1 MDSDEGYNYEYDD
14 EEEECSEDSA
24 EEEPEDDTLELGEV
38 ELVDPVVAGGERDE
52 CGETGGGGHGPG
64 EEEEEDYRFEVLTAE
79 QILQHMVECIREVN
93 EVIQNPAT
101 ITRIL
106 LSHFNWDKEKLM
118 ERYFDGN
125 LDKLFSECHVINPSK
140 KPRIRPPINTRSSA
154 QDMPCQICYLNFPN
168 SVSRIMTP
176 SLCCTSSLSL
186 SHSTTS
192 CQPDDATER
201 FKFQI
206 LVDHLKLEDALL
218 IADSYSSNR
227 YPYSQTMAFLTELYG
242 QPHELALERITEV
255 LDESAIKSG
264 DSRGL
269 KVRALVGMLDQLGK
283 EGRTEL
289 ECGSHI
295 SPLLPKLPHDLRA
308 QFNRFINP
316 ICTPIPTLLDFSAW
330 LEYEVR
336 IQDDTVQNHHSRSSQ
351 ERLLDHQ
358 RGAKAKQRSAAHT
371 TTVLLGHDPPS
382 KECPSSVR
390 SQTNKPD
397 MPKKYCLFCDNVQ
410 HYFNQCLEFKKLTK
424 EQKVAWIKTR
434 RWCWK
439 CGRDHQAAQCYLKAK
454 CQQCNQTHLEIPH
467 NVNSASSVRPEMPAP
482 VTVQPASYCLDP
494 SWRSSCVLLKMVKV
508 FLYNGKRRIETYAI
522 LDDGSERTILL
533 HNAAQQLGL
542 QGQCEELA
550 LRTICQDTRTV
561 PVRTIFF
568 SEVELPQ
575 LLSACSPTPLLR
587 PAELLSHVTKLWQM
601 DVLPYQNEKLITL
614 SKLDVAAVG
623 LLNETLRVE
632 VNGIQRN
639 LSRRAADYSPWL
651 LSMTKKLIRMGG
663 RLRRCE
669 TLCQDTLHP
678 IVLDPHHHITKL
690 IIQDF
695 DSWLAHPGPERVFA
709 ELRRRFW
716 ILCGREAYFTGLE
729 CGHKF
734 CMQCWGDYLT
744 TKIIEE
750 GMGQTIS
757 CPAHSCDILV
767 DDNTVM
773 RLITDSKVKLK
784 YQHLITNSFV
794 ECNRLLKWCPA
805 PDCHH
810 VVKVQYP
817 DAKPVRCK
825 CGRQFCFNCG
835 ENWHDPV
842 KCKWLRKWI
851 KKCDDDSETSNWI
864 AANTKEC
871 PKCHVTIEKDGGCN
885 HMVCRNQNCK
895 AEFCWVCLG
904 PWEPHGSAWYNC
916 NRYNE
921 DDAKAA
927 RDAQERSRAALQR
940 YLFYCNRYMNHMQSL
955 RFEHKLYAQVKQ
967 KMEEM
972 QQHNM
977 SWIEVQFLKKA
988 VDVLCQCR
996 STLMF
1001 TYVFA
1006 FYLKKNNQ
1014 SIIFENNQADLENA
1028 TEVLSGYLERDISQD
1043 SLQDIKQKVQDKYRY
1058 CESRRRVL
1066 LQHVHEGYEKDLWEY
1081 IED

>member
-1 MDSDEGYNYEYDD
+1 MDSDEGYNYEFDD
-14 EEEECSEDSA
+14 EEECSDDSA

-52 CGETGGGGHGPG
+52 CGDTWRRWPWSRRGGRGGLPFRGFDCRANPTAYGGVHQGGQRGHSGRYFGVSVSGKTGVQVWVKLQQAFEFSLAVSRQSTLAYLLEVCIFNTRLQFITVFVSEGIPG
-64 EEEEEDYRFEVLTAE
+64 TRVLQAD
-79 QILQHMVECIREVN
+79 VAN
-93 EVIQNPAT
+93 NPVT

-140 KPRIRPPINTRSSA
+140 KPRNRPPINTRSSA

-168 SVSRIMTP
+168 S
-176 SLCCTSSLSL
+176 
-186 SHSTTS
+186 
-192 CQPDDATER
+192 
-201 FKFQI
+201 
-206 LVDHLKLEDALL
+206 
-218 IADSYSSNR
+218 
-227 YPYSQTMAFLTELYG
+227 
-242 QPHELALERITEV
+242 
-255 LDESAIKSG
+255 
-264 DSRGL
+264 
-269 KVRALVGMLDQLGK
+269 
-283 EGRTEL
+283 
-289 ECGSHI
+289 
-295 SPLLPKLPHDLRA
+295 
-308 QFNRFINP
+308 
-316 ICTPIPTLLDFSAW
+316 
-330 LEYEVR
+330 
-336 IQDDTVQNHHSRSSQ
+336 
-351 ERLLDHQ
+351 
-358 RGAKAKQRSAAHT
+358 
-371 TTVLLGHDPPS
+371 
-382 KECPSSVR
+382 
-390 SQTNKPD
+390 
-397 MPKKYCLFCDNVQ
+397 
-410 HYFNQCLEFKKLTK
+410 
-424 EQKVAWIKTR
+424 
-434 RWCWK
+434 
-439 CGRDHQAAQCYLKAK
+439 
-454 CQQCNQTHLEIPH
+454 
-467 NVNSASSVRPEMPAP
+467 
-482 VTVQPASYCLDP
+482 
-494 SWRSSCVLLKMVKV
+494 
-508 FLYNGKRRIETYAI
+508 
-522 LDDGSERTILL
+522 
-533 HNAAQQLGL
+533 
-542 QGQCEELA
+542 
-550 LRTICQDTRTV
+550 
-561 PVRTIFF
+561 
-568 SEVELPQ
+568 
-575 LLSACSPTPLLR
+575 
-587 PAELLSHVTKLWQM
+587 
-601 DVLPYQNEKLITL
+601 
-614 SKLDVAAVG
+614 
-623 LLNETLRVE
+623 
-632 VNGIQRN
+632 
-639 LSRRAADYSPWL
+639 
-651 LSMTKKLIRMGG
+651 
-663 RLRRCE
+663 
-669 TLCQDTLHP
+669 
-678 IVLDPHHHITKL
+678 
-690 IIQDF
+690 
-695 DSWLAHPGPERVFA
+695 
-709 ELRRRFW
+709 
-716 ILCGREAYFTGLE
+716 YFTGLE

-784 YQHLITNSFV
+784 YHHLITNSFV

>member
-1 MDSDEGYNYEYDD
+1 MDSDEGYNYEFD
-14 EEEECSEDSA
+14 EDEECSEDSGA
-24 EEEPEDDTLELGEV
+24 EEDEEDDDEDEPDDNLDLGEV
-38 ELVDPVVAGGERDE
+38 ELVEPGLRVGGERD
-52 CGETGGGGHGPG
+52 GLLGSETGGLGPG
-64 EEEEEDYRFEVLTAE
+64 GGGGGGGLGGGPGPGGGPEQEEDYRYEVLTAE

-125 LDKLFSECHVINPSK
+125 LEKLFAECHVINPSK
-140 KPRIRPPINTRSSA
+140 KSRTRQMNTRSSA
-154 QDMPCQICYLNFPN
+154 QDMPCQICYLNYPN
-168 SVSRIMTP
+168 S
-176 SLCCTSSLSL
+176 
-186 SHSTTS
+186 
-192 CQPDDATER
+192 
-201 FKFQI
+201 
-206 LVDHLKLEDALL
+206 
-218 IADSYSSNR
+218 
-227 YPYSQTMAFLTELYG
+227 
-242 QPHELALERITEV
+242 
-255 LDESAIKSG
+255 
-264 DSRGL
+264 
-269 KVRALVGMLDQLGK
+269 
-283 EGRTEL
+283 
-289 ECGSHI
+289 
-295 SPLLPKLPHDLRA
+295 
-308 QFNRFINP
+308 
-316 ICTPIPTLLDFSAW
+316 
-330 LEYEVR
+330 
-336 IQDDTVQNHHSRSSQ
+336 
-351 ERLLDHQ
+351 
-358 RGAKAKQRSAAHT
+358 
-371 TTVLLGHDPPS
+371 
-382 KECPSSVR
+382 
-390 SQTNKPD
+390 
-397 MPKKYCLFCDNVQ
+397 
-410 HYFNQCLEFKKLTK
+410 
-424 EQKVAWIKTR
+424 
-434 RWCWK
+434 
-439 CGRDHQAAQCYLKAK
+439 
-454 CQQCNQTHLEIPH
+454 
-467 NVNSASSVRPEMPAP
+467 
-482 VTVQPASYCLDP
+482 
-494 SWRSSCVLLKMVKV
+494 
-508 FLYNGKRRIETYAI
+508 
-522 LDDGSERTILL
+522 
-533 HNAAQQLGL
+533 
-542 QGQCEELA
+542 
-550 LRTICQDTRTV
+550 
-561 PVRTIFF
+561 
-568 SEVELPQ
+568 
-575 LLSACSPTPLLR
+575 
-587 PAELLSHVTKLWQM
+587 
-601 DVLPYQNEKLITL
+601 
-614 SKLDVAAVG
+614 
-623 LLNETLRVE
+623 
-632 VNGIQRN
+632 
-639 LSRRAADYSPWL
+639 
-651 LSMTKKLIRMGG
+651 
-663 RLRRCE
+663 
-669 TLCQDTLHP
+669 
-678 IVLDPHHHITKL
+678 
-690 IIQDF
+690 
-695 DSWLAHPGPERVFA
+695 
-709 ELRRRFW
+709 
-716 ILCGREAYFTGLE
+716 YFTGLE

-734 CMQCWGDYLT
+734 CMQCWSEYLT
-744 TKIIEE
+744 TKIMEE

-757 CPAHSCDILV
+757 CPAHGCDILV

-842 KCKWLRKWI
+842 KCKWLKKWI

-864 AANTKEC
+864 AANTKQENRAVVFGEGCLVPSQLFASVTASQSPNSVLNFFILKNLEGNRIRYHQMQKSPFSVGKTLQEC

-996 STLMF
+996 ATLMY

>member
-1 MDSDEGYNYEYDD
+1 MDSDEGYNYEFD
-14 EEEECSEDSA
+14 EDEECSEEDSGA
-24 EEEPEDDTLELGEV
+24 EEEEDDDEDEPDDDNLDLGEV
-38 ELVDPVVAGGERDE
+38 ELVEPGLGVGGERDGLL
-52 CGETGGGGHGPG
+52 CGETGGGGGGSALGPG
-64 EEEEEDYRFEVLTAE
+64 GGGGGGGGGPGHEQEEDYRYEVLTAE

-93 EVIQNPAT
+93 EVIQ
-101 ITRIL
+101 
-106 LSHFNWDKEKLM
+106 
-118 ERYFDGN
+118 
-125 LDKLFSECHVINPSK
+125 
-140 KPRIRPPINTRSSA
+140 
-154 QDMPCQICYLNFPN
+154 
-168 SVSRIMTP
+168 
-176 SLCCTSSLSL
+176 
-186 SHSTTS
+186 
-192 CQPDDATER
+192 
-201 FKFQI
+201 
-206 LVDHLKLEDALL
+206 
-218 IADSYSSNR
+218 
-227 YPYSQTMAFLTELYG
+227 
-242 QPHELALERITEV
+242 
-255 LDESAIKSG
+255 
-264 DSRGL
+264 
-269 KVRALVGMLDQLGK
+269 
-283 EGRTEL
+283 
-289 ECGSHI
+289 
-295 SPLLPKLPHDLRA
+295 
-308 QFNRFINP
+308 
-316 ICTPIPTLLDFSAW
+316 
-330 LEYEVR
+330 
-336 IQDDTVQNHHSRSSQ
+336 
-351 ERLLDHQ
+351 
-358 RGAKAKQRSAAHT
+358 
-371 TTVLLGHDPPS
+371 
-382 KECPSSVR
+382 
-390 SQTNKPD
+390 
-397 MPKKYCLFCDNVQ
+397 
-410 HYFNQCLEFKKLTK
+410 
-424 EQKVAWIKTR
+424 
-434 RWCWK
+434 
-439 CGRDHQAAQCYLKAK
+439 
-454 CQQCNQTHLEIPH
+454 
-467 NVNSASSVRPEMPAP
+467 
-482 VTVQPASYCLDP
+482 
-494 SWRSSCVLLKMVKV
+494 
-508 FLYNGKRRIETYAI
+508 
-522 LDDGSERTILL
+522 
-533 HNAAQQLGL
+533 
-542 QGQCEELA
+542 
-550 LRTICQDTRTV
+550 
-561 PVRTIFF
+561 
-568 SEVELPQ
+568 
-575 LLSACSPTPLLR
+575 
-587 PAELLSHVTKLWQM
+587 
-601 DVLPYQNEKLITL
+601 
-614 SKLDVAAVG
+614 
-623 LLNETLRVE
+623 
-632 VNGIQRN
+632 
-639 LSRRAADYSPWL
+639 
-651 LSMTKKLIRMGG
+651 
-663 RLRRCE
+663 
-669 TLCQDTLHP
+669 
-678 IVLDPHHHITKL
+678 
-690 IIQDF
+690 
-695 DSWLAHPGPERVFA
+695 
-709 ELRRRFW
+709 
-716 ILCGREAYFTGLE
+716 YFTGLE

-734 CMQCWGDYLT
+734 CMQCWSEYLT
-744 TKIIEE
+744 TKIMEE

-757 CPAHSCDILV
+757 CPAHGCDILV

-842 KCKWLRKWI
+842 KCKWLKKWI

-996 STLMF
+996 ATLMY